1 MSAIVAPRNASS
13 DTNRLGSCDIL
24 SGDTH
29 DIHLRE
35 NTIVKR
41 LALLIF
47 FFSIPAAALAENGVA
62 DPLFAKVHFDTWTG
76 GKAQSPFKW
85 RVQIQ
90 PVILSTHQ
98 RWLARVDVEIDGAE
112 MESRRGSGALFVLF
126 QFQDSEGHVYQ
137 DHGSV
142 DLSKTQAGV
151 KSQIIVYSETAF
163 VMPGNYPLLIGVF
176 DTNSREHWLRSES
189 LHVPA
194 FKKRPIAICMA
205 RDLPPVEF
213 HPPEQTPD
221 SWYLPT
227 IEGRLHLPVATR
239 HPLKVDILVNLT
251 PSERSTGSQHIQDR
265 NLSVLLP
272 TMKALAQMELKEGSL
287 NVESLDLFRQKVTFR
302 QEAVRQLDWQK
313 MRDALTSDQVGTID
327 VKSLGDREHS
337 VQFFEGEVGKR
348 ARSAD
353 VLIILS
359 SSVRFEQGI
368 DLGPIHAEGSPDCR
382 VYYVRYHPPPVRY
395 VAQQQPMMTRRPALA
410 RGPMMQLGPAA
421 VDQLEPT
428 HEAPSP
434 PPLRC
439 PKPWREMRK
448 AVADLLAEISAGR
461 DARRGSG

>member
-1 MSAIVAPRNASS
+1 VN
-13 DTNRLGSCDIL
+13 
-24 SGDTH
+24 
-29 DIHLRE
+29 
-35 NTIVKR
+35 R

-47 FFSIPAAALAENGVA
+47 FFSIPATAFAENGVA

-76 GKAQSPFKW
+76 GKGQAPFKW

-98 RWLARVDVEIDGAE
+98 RWLARVDVEIDGVE
-112 MESRRGSGALFVLF
+112 MESRRGNGALFVLF
-126 QFQDSEGHVYQ
+126 QFQDSEGRLYQ

-142 DLSKTQAGV
+142 DLSKTQAGM
-151 KSQIIVYSETAF
+151 KSQIVVYSETAF

-176 DTNSREHWLRSES
+176 DSNSRDHWLRSES
-189 LHVPA
+189 LRVPS
-194 FKKRPIAICMA
+194 FKSDPLPFAWRN
-205 RDLPPVEF
+205 LPPVEF

-227 IEGRLHLPVATR
+227 IEGKLHLPVSTR

-272 TMKALAQMELKEGSL
+272 TMKALAQMDLKEGSL

-302 QEAVRQLDWQK
+302 QEGVRQLDWQK

-327 VKSLGDREHS
+327 VKSLGDRGHS

-348 ARSAD
+348 ARAAD

-368 DLGPIHAEGSPDCR
+368 DLEPIHAEGSPDCR

-395 VAQQQPMMTRRPALA
+395 VAQPQQPMMARRAPLA

-421 VDQLEPT
+421 IDQLEPT
-428 HEAPSP
+428 LK
-434 PPLRC
+434 PLRHRLYDVQS
-439 PKPWREMRK
+439 PEEMRK
-448 AVADLLAEISAGR
+448 AVADLLAEISAM
-461 DARRGSG
+461 